1 MFLLLVVLSFS
12 IFFLLNLFK
21 DKNIKKTG
29 QLPPGPKG
37 LPIIG
42 NLHQFDPA
50 HPHLCLYDFAKTYG
64 PLMSMKF
71 GFRAAIV
78 VSSARVAKLALK
90 NNDMALSGR
99 PRLIA
104 LNKLTYNGSDISASS
119 YNATWR
125 EMRKIGILH
134 LFSAKQVVSFR
145 PVREDEVSCMI
156 EDMIEKSKS
165 NKLINISRSM
175 FLLTNSFICRA
186 GFGKKYDDQEKRGF
200 NDLFKENQAMLAE
213 FFVGDYFPSLG
224 WIDKLRGMNSRLE
237 KVFRDLD
244 KFCQE
249 LIEDHLDPKRPKSM
263 DGDILDLLIGL
274 KQGGATSVHLEWE
287 NIKGILIDI
296 FIAGTETSAT
306 LIVWAMTSLMKT
318 PRAMKKAQEEVRNLV
333 DNKGAVD
340 EDDVPNLPYLKA
352 IIKETLRLFPPA
364 PLSIPRET
372 IERCTIDGYEI
383 RPKTVVYVNVH
394 AIGLD
399 PEYWE
404 NPTEFNPDRFLDSTI
419 DYRGQDFGLLPFGSG
434 RRGCPGINMGI
445 AIVELALANL
455 LYTFDWELPIGMKK
469 EDIDMET
476 SPGITVAKKND
487 LCLVGKCHT
496 YKYQN
501 HVNHEWLKFL

>member
-213 FFVGDYFPSLG
+213 FF
-224 WIDKLRGMNSRLE
+224 
-237 KVFRDLD
+237 
-244 KFCQE
+244 
-249 LIEDHLDPKRPKSM
+249 
-263 DGDILDLLIGL
+263 
-274 KQGGATSVHLEWE
+274 
-287 NIKGILIDI
+287 DI